1 MDNFITKKII
11 HLLLRGK
18 NTL

>member
-1 MDNFITKKII
+1 MDNIITKKII